1 MWTDSHLEEHGVSSL
16 RGGVARAA
24 ERSEWSTTTRDRP
37 ASTHTATFLAE
48 GLASARDPVPHHHD
62 ADMVAGGDEDV
73 RVSACHQPGI
83 SEADLAMRLLASPW
97 LSARVQP
104 LVSRVVREVAHAVAG
119 VSGRACAP
127 APALHRTLRFT
138 HTLPRIAMGR
148 TMSGSYIDCGHLKR
162 AWRLVPWWCLCHTQG
177 MQSCRIR
184 L

>member
-1 MWTDSHLEEHGVSSL
+1 MWTDSHQEEHGVSSL
-16 RGGVARAA
+16 RGGPRAA
-24 ERSEWSTTTRDRP
+24 ERSEWSTTSRDRP
-37 ASTHTATFLAE
+37 THTAAFLAE

-104 LVSRVVREVAHAVAG
+104 LVSRVVREVAHAVAKG

-127 APALHRTLRFT
+127 APALHP
-138 HTLPRIAMGR
+138 HTLLHAYTTTNRDGQDHVR
-148 TMSGSYIDCGHLKR
+148 VVY
-162 AWRLVPWWCLCHTQG
+162 RLWPFEARVAVGYPGGPMPMHN
-177 MQSCRIR
+177 
-184 L
+184 